1 MGFRPH
7 LSTEH
12 QIFALQHLIDECR
25 NKRLPLFACFL
36 DFSKAY
42 DTVPRDL
49 LWHVMR
55 SIGVTEQFVAAVQS
69 MYLDIRCMVAVSG
82 VVGPAFSF
90 RVGVKQGC
98 PLSPTLHL
106 H

>member
-1 MGFRPH
+1 
-7 LSTEH
+7 
-12 QIFALQHLIDECR
+12 
-25 NKRLPLFACFL
+25 
-36 DFSKAY
+36 
-42 DTVPRDL
+42 
-49 LWHVMR
+49 MR